1 MSGQLMTA
9 PRRGLTPWFR
19 RGPLAQLRDEM
30 ESLFERFWDED
41 GNGLNG
47 TMLAPALDLSETEDT
62 VQVRLD
68 LPGLEAKDID
78 VQVRD
83 NQLVVT
89 GERKEEKVEK
99 GETFHRVERREGKFS
114 RSVLLPCG
122 VNEGKVDA
130 QFRNGVLT
138 IKLPK
143 IEQPKAKRIEVKTT

>member
-9 PRRGLTPWFR
+9 QRRGLTPWFR
-19 RGPLAQLRDEM
+19 RGPLGQLRDEM
-30 ESLFERFWDED
+30 EGLFERFWDED
-41 GNGLNG
+41 GNGSGLG
-47 TMLAPALDLSETEDT
+47 MLAPPLDLSETEDA

-83 NQLVVT
+83 NQLIVT
-89 GERKEEKVEK
+89 GERKEEKEEK

-114 RSVLLPCG
+114 RAVLLPCS
-122 VNEGKVDA
+122 VNEGRVDA
-130 QFRNGVLT
+130 QFHNGVLT

-143 IEQPKAKRIEVKTT
+143 IEQAKAKRIEVKTT

>member
-1 MSGQLMTA
+1 MSGQLMTT

-30 ESLFERFWDED
+30 ESLVERFWDED
-41 GNGLNG
+41 GNGLSEI
-47 TMLAPALDLSETEDT
+47 MLAPPLDLSETDDA

-83 NQLVVT
+83 NQLIVT
-89 GERKEEKVEK
+89 GERKEEREEK
-99 GETFHRVERREGKFS
+99 GATFHRVERREGKFS
-114 RSVLLPCG
+114 RAVLLPCS

-143 IEQPKAKRIEVKTT
+143 NEQAKAKRIEIKVK

>member
-1 MSGQLMTA
+1 MSGQLTA
-9 PRRGLTPWFR
+9 PRWNLTPWFR
-19 RGPLAQLRDEM
+19 RGPLAQLRNEM
-30 ESLFERFWDED
+30 ESLFERLGEED
-41 GNGLNG
+41 GNGFGLVV
-47 TMLAPALDLSETEDT
+47 PPLDLSETADA
-62 VQVRLD
+62 VQARLD

-83 NQLVVT
+83 NQLIVT
-89 GERKEEKVEK
+89 GERKEEKEEK

-114 RSVLLPCG
+114 RSVTLPCS

-143 IEQPKAKRIEVKTT
+143 NEQAKAKRIEVKAT